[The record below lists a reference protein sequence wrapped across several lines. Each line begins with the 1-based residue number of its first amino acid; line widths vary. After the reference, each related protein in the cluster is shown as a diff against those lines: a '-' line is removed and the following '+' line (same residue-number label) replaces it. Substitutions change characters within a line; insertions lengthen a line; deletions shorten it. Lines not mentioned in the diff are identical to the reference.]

1 MFAYVI
7 VLAVSSICLAA
18 AIFVGH
24 ALDVRPSLFFRDP
37 AATLSGSFATGWL
50 SNFGAICWFGAAAVL
65 LFAGSLVGDP
75 ERLPLLAFGSLTL
88 LLGVDDLF
96 LLHEGLLP
104 YVGVPGE
111 LLHVVYGL
119 GAASWLIVCRD
130 DIARSRWGLL
140 VAGIVALSC
149 SVAVDLA
156 NDYGGLRG
164 DGVYALE
171 DWAKL
176 TGILFWAVYS
186 VDYARAAT
194 LRAMAPQRSMAAANS
209 RIAGVASV
217 QRP

>member
-1 MFAYVI
+1 
-7 VLAVSSICLAA
+7 
-18 AIFVGH
+18 
-24 ALDVRPSLFFRDP
+24 
-37 AATLSGSFATGWL
+37 
-50 SNFGAICWFGAAAVL
+50 
-65 LFAGSLVGDP
+65 
-75 ERLPLLAFGSLTL
+75 
-88 LLGVDDLF
+88 
-96 LLHEGLLP
+96 
-104 YVGVPGE
+104 
-111 LLHVVYGL
+111 
-119 GAASWLIVCRD
+119 
-130 DIARSRWGLL
+130 LL

-171 DWAKL
+171 DSAKL